1 MRISPVDI
9 REQQFSRRLRGCDA
23 AEVAA
28 FLDDVAEDYEGVVKE
43 NALLK
48 EELASLEDRAR
59 NLAEHEKTLQET
71 LITAHR
77 LTEDMKTA
85 SKREAQLVLR
95 EAELAAEKVMEDAR
109 AEEAKIRADILAI
122 KRVRRQLLDDLR
134 GTVARYDR
142 MLSRDGVVDEAV
154 LDEGAGPS

>member
-1 MRISPVDI
+1 MRISPIDI

-43 NALLK
+43 NAVLK
-48 EELASLEDRAR
+48 EQLASLEDRAR

-77 LTEDMKTA
+77 LSEDMKIA

-109 AEEAKIRADILAI
+109 AEAGKIRADLLAL

-134 GTVARYDR
+134 GTVTRYDR
-142 MLSRDGVVDEAV
+142 MLSRDGVVDEPA
-154 LDEGAGPS
+154 LDEGADAS